1 MGAMTLPT
9 ISPAQAKALLDQ
21 GARLID
27 IRDADEH
34 RRQAIPGAANM
45 PLSALEPVSGHPAV
59 IWHCRTGMRTAANA
73 QQLAAMSA
81 CPGYILEGGIN
92 GWRSAGLPIKAD
104 AKAPLEIMRQ
114 VQIIAGLL
122 ILLGVVLSLTVAHAF
137 VLLSGFVG
145 AGLLMAGATG
155 WCGMAR
161 LLALMPWNRR
171 AA

>member
-1 MGAMTLPT
+1 MEAMTLPT
-9 ISPAQAKALLDQ
+9 ITPAKAQTLLDE

-34 RRQAIPGAANM
+34 RRQSIPGAANM
-45 PLSALEPVSGHPAV
+45 PLASLEPVSGHPAV
-59 IWHCRTGMRTAANA
+59 IWHCRSGMRTAANA
-73 QQLAAMSA
+73 AQLAAMSG
-81 CPGYILEGGIN
+81 CPGYILEGGID
-92 GWRSAGLPIKAD
+92 GWRAAGMPVATD

-114 VQIIAGLL
+114 VQIVAGLL
-122 ILLGVVLSLTVAHAF
+122 ILAGVVLSLTVAQGF
-137 VLLSGFVG
+137 ILLSGFVG

-161 LLALMPWNRR
+161 LLGAMPWNRR

>member
-1 MGAMTLPT
+1 M
-9 ISPAQAKALLDQ
+9 LDQ

-34 RRQAIPGAANM
+34 RRQAIPGAENV
-45 PLSALEPVSGHPAV
+45 PLSALEPVYGHPAV
-59 IWHCRTGMRTAANA
+59 IWHCRSGMRTAANA
-73 QQLAAMSA
+73 PQLAAMSG
-81 CPGYILEGGIN
+81 CPGYILEGGID
-92 GWRSAGLPIKAD
+92 GWRAAGLPVRTD
-104 AKAPLEIMRQ
+104 ANAPLEIMRQ

-122 ILLGVVLSLTVAHAF
+122 ILLGVVLSLTVAQGF
-137 VLLSGFVG
+137 VLLPGFVG

>member
-1 MGAMTLPT
+1 MTLPT
-9 ISPAQAKALLDQ
+9 ITPAKAQALLDD

-34 RRQAIPGAANM
+34 RRQSIPGAANM
-45 PLSALEPVSGHPAV
+45 PLASLEPVSGHPAV
-59 IWHCRTGMRTAANA
+59 IWHCRSGMRTAANA
-73 QQLAAMSA
+73 AQLATMSA
-81 CPGYILEGGIN
+81 CPGYILEGGID
-92 GWRSAGLPIKAD
+92 GWRAAGLPVATD

-114 VQIIAGLL
+114 VQIVAGLL
-122 ILLGVVLSLTVAHAF
+122 ILAGVILSLTVAQGF

-161 LLALMPWNRR
+161 LLGAMPWNRR